1 MTGVTLAV
9 RPARWTPAGWAVA
22 ALPWTTQCLI
32 AVVTLVAAGWAVL
45 GAQRPEPAEAGL
57 FLLLVSAAAV
67 AVEASRRIPEPSGM
81 NANDMLSAWY
91 VPVAVLLPPHWS
103 LLTPVLLMA
112 LTQWRVQRIDTYKR
126 VYSAAAIGVA
136 HAVGATAFLALD
148 ARVAGADLPGGP
160 VAGTVLAVSAAAV
173 LAKAVNTMLIGLA
186 VKSADPESRWRDV
199 LVVGDGRLEL
209 TEVCAGVLV
218 AVAVS
223 VSPWL
228 VPVALPPLLVLQRG
242 MLYAQ
247 LHTASRT
254 DAKTGLLN
262 AGAWERDAET
272 ALATGHRRG
281 LPTEV
286 LLIDIDHFKAVNDAH
301 GHLAGDDV
309 LRGVAA
315 ALLAQLRDGD
325 LLCRFGGEEFAALLP
340 GMDALE
346 AAQAAERLRAGVA
359 AVVTP
364 VDGAVV
370 QVTVSL
376 GVSVAEPVGSPAPEL
391 SQLLAEADAGLYRA
405 KGSGRDRVGV
415 QTRADRRASS

>member
-1 MTGVTLAV
+1 MNG
-9 RPARWTPAGWAVA
+9 
-22 ALPWTTQCLI
+22 LPWTTRCLV
-32 AVVTLVAAGWAVL
+32 AVVTAAAALWAVL
-45 GAQRPEPAEAGL
+45 AAGQAELADAGL
-57 FLLLVSAAAV
+57 FLLLVGAAAV
-67 AVEASRRIPEPSGM
+67 AVEASRRIPEPSG

-91 VPVAVLLPPHWS
+91 VPVAVLLPPIWS
-103 LLTPVLLMA
+103 LLTPVLLMT
-112 LTQWRVQRIDTYKR
+112 LTQWRIQRIDPYKR

-136 HAVGATAFLALD
+136 HAVAATAFAALD
-148 ARVAGADLPGGP
+148 GLAGDDGQAS
-160 VAGTVLAVSAAAV
+160 AAATVLAMSAAAI
-173 LAKAVNTMLIGLA
+173 LAKAVNTLLIGLA

-199 LVVGDGRLEL
+199 FVVGDGRLEL

-247 LHTASRT
+247 LQTASRT

-272 ALATGHRRG
+272 ALTVGRRRG
-281 LPTEV
+281 QPTAV

-301 GHLAGDDV
+301 GHLVGDDV

-315 ALLAQLRDGD
+315 GLRAQLRDGD

-340 GMDALE
+340 GMDSAE

-364 VDGAVV
+364 AGGAVV

-376 GVSVAEPVGSPAPEL
+376 GVSVAEPDGSSPPSLPEL
-391 SQLLAEADAGLYRA
+391 LAAADAALYRA
-405 KGSGRDRVGV
+405 KGSGRDRVGM
-415 QTRADRRASS
+415 QTRADRRAPS

>member
-1 MTGVTLAV
+1 M
-9 RPARWTPAGWAVA
+9 A
-22 ALPWTTQCLI
+22 ALPRTTQCLV
-32 AVVTLVAAGWAVL
+32 AVVTVVAGVWVL
-45 GAQRPEPAEAGL
+45 LAAERPELADGGL
-57 FLLLVSAAAV
+57 FLLLVGAAAV

-91 VPVAVLLPPHWS
+91 VPVAVLLPPFWS

-136 HAVGATAFLALD
+136 HAAASSAFAAMDGRAGDGPLGAAS
-148 ARVAGADLPGGP
+148 
-160 VAGTVLAVSAAAV
+160 AGTVLAVAVAAA
-173 LAKAVNTMLIGLA
+173 LAKALNTLLIGLA
-186 VKSADPESRWRDV
+186 VRTADPESRWREV
-199 LVVGDGRLEL
+199 FVVGDGRLEL

-218 AVAVS
+218 ASAVS
-223 VSPWL
+223 ASPWL

-262 AGAWERDAET
+262 AAAWERDAET
-272 ALATGHRRG
+272 ALATARRRG
-281 LPTEV
+281 QPTAV

-301 GHLAGDDV
+301 GHLVGDDV
-309 LRGVAA
+309 LRGVASG
-315 ALLAQLRDGD
+315 LRAQLRDGD
-325 LLCRFGGEEFAALLP
+325 LLGRFGGEEFAALLP
-340 GMDALE
+340 GMDRAE

-364 VDGAVV
+364 VEGAVV

-376 GVSVAEPVGSPAPEL
+376 GVSVAEPDVASPPDL
-391 SQLLAEADAGLYRA
+391 SELLAVADAGLYRA
-405 KGSGRDRVGV
+405 KGSGRDRVGM
-415 QTRADRRASS
+415 QTRADRRTSS